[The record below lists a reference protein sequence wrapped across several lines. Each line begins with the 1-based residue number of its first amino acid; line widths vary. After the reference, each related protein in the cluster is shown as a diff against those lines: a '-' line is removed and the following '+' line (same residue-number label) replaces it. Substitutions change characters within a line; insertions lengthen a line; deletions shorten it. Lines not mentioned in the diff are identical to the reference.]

1 VALGLGR
8 IGLVAAGAAA
18 GGLATVSKLAGDF
31 EAQLNTIN
39 TIARQDSAGLGK
51 IGEGIR
57 QTFRDTGQPLSDL
70 TAGYYDLL
78 SAGVKVTDAQK
89 ELNLAVKLGIG
100 GLGSTAEAVDLL
112 TTAQNSYGL
121 SSAGVAKAADVF
133 AQAVQDGKVKISEIS
148 ASFANVAPTAH
159 QFGVSIEEIGAAYG
173 FLTARGVP
181 AAEATT
187 QMNRAILDLVKPA
200 AGAEKVL
207 NALGTTG
214 EELIKKQGLV
224 GALQT
229 MRDEADK
236 LGIPFQ
242 NLFGRIEGYKFALQT
257 TGTANKGFNA
267 ELERMGKSAGT
278 AEAQFGE
285 RQKGLNYQLGR
296 LKALAQD
303 AGITIG
309 SALLPKLVPLLER
322 LNNFIST
329 HQDDIAKFGADLAKG
344 IGEFADSISE
354 ADIGNFVNGLK
365 QIAGVGKG
373 VVDLFLKLPSGV
385 QALIL
390 GGAAINRL
398 SGGLVGAGVGNL
410 LGGAIKIAFDRGGP
424 GNPMFVTVTNPGLG
438 GPGGATGGG
447 GGFGKALGVAIG
459 AVAVAEISKEIGR
472 SAFFDPTVKPAV
484 TFEQSQFQRLLEA
497 GDPAAQ
503 MRGLQAIQHG
513 IDKLNEFGLAG
524 QFLFGDQIDE
534 LKRQG
539 VLLSQAIEANKQ
551 TAEAA
556 QGSRKTE
563 EGILSEAKASRL
575 AAAHQSAAQLAS
587 LHGLEQKLI
596 HDPNFK
602 PHVDSVAQFI
612 RLLRRTSEFGARGV
626 GTDIEQGRKT
636 GRDPLGDAFV
646 ALVNRLKPPL
656 LKSNVVQ
663 GEISRHIKALEQV
676 QGRLLRDGNIAAAR
690 HAQHNIDRLNHLIG
704 EVDKTIPHFRRLEEK
719 AERQR
724 QEAQATKL
732 ATERGLA
739 QANRQLGI
747 VANKNFSPSFN
758 ASIYTT
764 VNANLSTYSAVQT
777 INRVDTIQYNGKQV
791 PLNM

>member
-1 VALGLGR
+1 VGQHIGQGIRSTVTNVARLGV
-8 IGLVAAGAAA
+8 VAGGALAVNIKAGIDSLAELQRVELLTTTALKSTGSAAA
-18 GGLATVSKLAGDF
+18 GSAADIRKRALALEDMTTVDDKAIQNAENLLLTFRQIGKDAFDPTLKAAIDMNAALGGDENSLQSVLIQVGKAVNDPIKGLTSLRRVGVSFSADQEKRIKKLIDENRLYDAQRLILQELSKEFSGAGKAFGTGPAADMRRFGDAVEDTQQALATGFLPLMQKISKQVQTALGDPKVQANIRNFGRGLADSVQQVIDIGSRLPWGAIGTSAKLLGEGAKGLLDAFTHFPPWVQTAVLTGWGLNKLTGGALGNLFADGIKLAF
-31 EAQLNTIN
+31 P
-39 TIARQDSAGLGK
+39 K
-51 IGEGIR
+51 IDIFSR
-57 QTFRDTGQPLSDL
+57 
-70 TAGYYDLL
+70 
-78 SAGVKVTDAQK
+78 
-89 ELNLAVKLGIG
+89 
-100 GLGSTAEAVDLL
+100 
-112 TTAQNSYGL
+112 
-121 SSAGVAKAADVF
+121 
-133 AQAVQDGKVKISEIS
+133 
-148 ASFANVAPTAH
+148 
-159 QFGVSIEEIGAAYG
+159 GA
-173 FLTARGVP
+173 
-181 AAEATT
+181 
-187 QMNRAILDLVKPA
+187 
-200 AGAEKVL
+200 
-207 NALGTTG
+207 
-214 EELIKKQGLV
+214 
-224 GALQT
+224 
-229 MRDEADK
+229 
-236 LGIPFQ
+236 
-242 NLFGRIEGYKFALQT
+242 
-257 TGTANKGFNA
+257 
-267 ELERMGKSAGT
+267 
-278 AEAQFGE
+278 
-285 RQKGLNYQLGR
+285 
-296 LKALAQD
+296 
-303 AGITIG
+303 
-309 SALLPKLVPLLER
+309 
-322 LNNFIST
+322 
-329 HQDDIAKFGADLAKG
+329 
-344 IGEFADSISE
+344 
-354 ADIGNFVNGLK
+354 
-365 QIAGVGKG
+365 
-373 VVDLFLKLPSGV
+373 
-385 QALIL
+385 
-390 GGAAINRL
+390 
-398 SGGLVGAGVGNL
+398 
-410 LGGAIKIAFDRGGP
+410 P

-438 GPGGATGGG
+438 GPGGVTGGG

-484 TFEQSQFQRLLEA
+484 TFEQSQFLRLLDA

-513 IDKLNEFGLAG
+513 IDKMNEFGLAG

-563 EGILSEAKASRL
+563 EGILNEAKASRL

-587 LHGLEQKLI
+587 LHGLEAKLI

-636 GRDPLGDAFV
+636 GRDPVGDAFV
-646 ALVNRLKPPL
+646 ALISRLKPPL
-656 LKSNVVQ
+656 LKANVVQ

-690 HAQHNIDRLNHLIG
+690 HAQRNIDKLSRLIG